1 MLRVKYIRADSLE
14 ELETKINEAI
24 TKDMV
29 VESITYDFVRCNAFI
44 EYHGLFDVCECEE

>member
-1 MLRVKYIRADSLE
+1 MLRVKYICANDLK

-44 EYHGLFDVCECEE
+44 EYHDLFDVYEYEE

>member
-1 MLRVKYIRADSLE
+1 MLRVKYICADDLK

-24 TKDMV
+24 TEDMV

-44 EYHGLFDVCECEE
+44 EYHDLFDVYDYEE